1 MKKSYE
7 KLKQSF
13 NPQVPSAEVLAGMI
27 EEGHRWCK
35 GIEGRKERGGRYSK
49 EEVEEAGRRKV
60 ALDRIKEANAEAG
73 SHVIGELRRL
83 GWRLGDL
90 EFRMR
95 GRDEGEEKR
104 KRKAIKEREEKAE
117 RNFHEEQLR
126 RKRRGERVQTLAEV
140 EKVEKVREMPALI
153 KIKGLNIRENQKWKS
168 SFN

>member
-49 EEVEEAGRRKV
+49 EKVE
-60 ALDRIKEANAEAG
+60 EANAEAG

-90 EFRMR
+90 
-95 GRDEGEEKR
+95 
-104 KRKAIKEREEKAE
+104 
-117 RNFHEEQLR
+117 
-126 RKRRGERVQTLAEV
+126 
-140 EKVEKVREMPALI
+140 
-153 KIKGLNIRENQKWKS
+153 
-168 SFN
+168 